1 MVSAVRKVLMMR
13 IAKRSLGFAL
23 VAGLL
28 SFPVFSFDGTDFDMD
43 QSITMGISPTLVN
56 PDRDRGKKHDSND
69 VGFST
74 LDKGAVS
81 GIETNERLAVR
92 EELQW
97 ITIWKKHSQAKK
109 VPQVMPHVDFEN
121 SMVLAVFEGDKPGS
135 SGSMVSIERVRL
147 FKDRMVVI
155 LGHDDIGSGANK
167 TTLRSYH
174 IVSLPRTN
182 LPVVFH

>member
-1 MVSAVRKVLMMR
+1 MTA
-13 IAKRSLGFAL
+13 LGMAL
-23 VAGLL
+23 GAAFGTGT
-28 SFPVFSFDGTDFDMD
+28 FPVFSFDGTGMDMD
-43 QSITMGISPTLVN
+43 RSISMGSMGISPALVD
-56 PDRDRGKKHDSND
+56 PDRNRGKKHDSND

-74 LDKGAVS
+74 IDKGAVS

-109 VPQVMPHVDFEN
+109 VPHVMPHVDFEN

-135 SGSMVSIERVRL
+135 SGSMVTIERVRL
-147 FKDRMVVI
+147 FKDKMVVI
-155 LGHDDIGSGANK
+155 LGHDDIGSGANRS
-167 TTLRSYH
+167 TLRSYH

>member
-1 MVSAVRKVLMMR
+1 
-13 IAKRSLGFAL
+13 
-23 VAGLL
+23 
-28 SFPVFSFDGTDFDMD
+28 
-43 QSITMGISPTLVN
+43 
-56 PDRDRGKKHDSND
+56 
-69 VGFST
+69 
-74 LDKGAVS
+74 
-81 GIETNERLAVR
+81 
-92 EELQW
+92 
-97 ITIWKKHSQAKK
+97 
-109 VPQVMPHVDFEN
+109 
-121 SMVLAVFEGDKPGS
+121 MVLAVFEGDKPGS